1 MISYGNM
8 KHSGNIENAFK
19 EESEKKSNITK
30 VATEEQV
37 LEELL
42 GSKSS
47 RTSEK
52 ADSKS
57 KLALDAWKTRFFSLV
72 HDLKRTLFKK
82 RNMITSSSWLL
93 NELENRSGVRLL
105 KKQPKKSKKDI
116 SDDDSIDLESLDPST
131 DPSTIRCNFSRVQV
145 YLQRLFRQL
154 SEHINIIE
162 KLLIPLNASIE
173 TDLTH
178 PQNKNPL
185 YRALFTMTSSE
196 REILLQYC
204 NNQIESC
211 KQEYDK
217 LDSKEAITK
226 PKEKKSKSPA
236 PSLPNALQPSALP
249 ISQIIFMNDAFKS
262 NPSTSEQ
269 DIMIMKSGSQRLD
282 GQLEEVSHGV
292 THLKVIAKDIE
303 QEVVQQNQDIPD
315 ISTRVDQVDIE
326 LQAADSKVR
335 KALSKVS
342 CNNSGNKI
350 IFLIARKKQM
360 ALVFYIMCGTMC

>member
-8 KHSGNIENAFK
+8 KHSGNIENTPK
-19 EESEKKSNITK
+19 EESEKKSNIIK
-30 VATEEQV
+30 VTTEEQV
-37 LEELL
+37 LEQLL
-42 GSKSS
+42 GSKSP
-47 RTSEK
+47 RTSDK
-52 ADSKS
+52 TDSKS
-57 KLALDAWKTRFFSLV
+57 KLALDAWKTRFFSLA
-72 HDLKRTLFKK
+72 HDLKRTLLKK
-82 RNMITSSSWLL
+82 KDMITFSPWLL
-93 NELENRSGVRLL
+93 DELENRAGVRLL

-116 SDDDSIDLESLDPST
+116 SDDDSIDLESLDSST
-131 DPSTIRCNFSRVQV
+131 DPAAIRCNFSRVQV

-173 TDLTH
+173 TDLSNL
-178 PQNKNPL
+178 QNKNPL
-185 YRALFTMTSSE
+185 YRALSSMTPSE
-196 REILLQYC
+196 RETLLQYC
-204 NNQIESC
+204 NNQINAC
-211 KQEYDK
+211 KQEYDE
-217 LDSKEAITK
+217 LDRKAITK

-236 PSLPNALQPSALP
+236 PSLPDTLQRSTLP
-249 ISQIIFMNDAFKS
+249 ISQIISMTDISKS

-269 DIMIMKSGSQRLD
+269 DIMIIKSGSQRLD

-303 QEVVQQNQDIPD
+303 HEVAQQNQTIPD

-342 CNNSGNKI
+342 CDDSNNNI
-350 IFLIARKKQM
+350 TFLIAREKQM
-360 ALVFYIMCGTMC
+360 ALVFYIMCGIMC